1 MTPPPYDPQRYG
13 YQSQPAHNAFAEVQT
28 IATGAMKRV
37 YLKMT
42 LGLIV
47 TALVALWCTS
57 SPAFWNFLA
66 ANNWAIWGLFIGELI
81 LVFAIS
87 AGINKM
93 STMTASLLFYLF
105 AAINGAALSPIFMV
119 YTAASISKTFFITAG
134 TFGAMSVYGYFTNK
148 DLTKWGSI
156 LSMALFG
163 LIIVSLVNIFLRTSG
178 LEWIISAAGVL
189 IFIGLTAWD
198 TQKIKQMAEYTP
210 ASEIGRLATIGALNL
225 YLDFIN
231 LFLYLLRFFGN
242 SRD

>member
-156 LSMALFG
+156 LIMALFG
-163 LIIVSLVNIFLRTSG
+163 LIIVSLVNIFLKSSG

-210 ASEIGRLATIGALNL
+210 ASEI
-225 YLDFIN
+225 
-231 LFLYLLRFFGN
+231 
-242 SRD
+242 